1 MDYLNGVCILLKPNV
16 SRLSLQ
22 FRYCFKELMV
32 HLHKSALPN
41 ILFCFTN
48 TRGQLFIFK
57 TFKTLFHSV
66 ILLTGTFFQP
76 GETINVL
83 RTLLNQIEQDSGI
96 KIPLKKENVFCFEN
110 ESFRYFKNQNK
121 INFNLIFFIKDIW
134 LHPNKGPNTQ
144 KKVSH

>member
-48 TRGQLFIFK
+48 TRG
-57 TFKTLFHSV
+57 
-66 ILLTGTFFQP
+66 
-76 GETINVL
+76 
-83 RTLLNQIEQDSGI
+83 
-96 KIPLKKENVFCFEN
+96 
-110 ESFRYFKNQNK
+110 
-121 INFNLIFFIKDIW
+121 
-134 LHPNKGPNTQ
+134 
-144 KKVSH
+144 